1 MNMGK
6 RRESSYFKYG
16 FYMNETVNQV
26 DNYSK
31 EDNQS
36 RKYSRYQGMPLLIS
50 VQLFVSILILIVMFT
65 FKVIG
70 GEYFTTLKKWYFEN
84 INNSVI
90 AKENLKE
97 YKQAFIK
104 DIPFI
109 NDETKGKI
117 IETSYIN
124 STNNIEQVPIGLST
138 VISKPIEKG
147 IITSRFG
154 KRNDPITGQEKIHYG
169 LDICAKE
176 GTPIYSVMPGTV
188 EKAENSP
195 SFGNFLIIDHGNGIK
210 TLYAHC
216 KELKVN
222 TGDEIIRGQNI
233 ALMGNTGYYS
243 TGTHLHVEIIINDK
257 KYDPEPFF
265 ENISV

>member
-1 MNMGK
+1 
-6 RRESSYFKYG
+6 
-16 FYMNETVNQV
+16 MNEIVDEA
-26 DNYSK
+26 DNYSQD
-31 EDNQS
+31 DNQS
-36 RKYSRYQGMPLLIS
+36 RKYSRYQGTPLLLA
-50 VQLFVSILILIVMFT
+50 VQLFVSILILVLMFT
-65 FKVIG
+65 FKLIG
-70 GEYFTTLKKWYFEN
+70 GEYFTTLKRWYFEN
-84 INNSVI
+84 INNSII
-90 AKENLKE
+90 AKDDLKE

-109 NDETKGKI
+109 NSENKGKI

-124 STNNIEQVPIGLST
+124 SKNNMEQVPIEMST

-169 LDICAKE
+169 LDICAEE
-176 GTPIYSVMPGTV
+176 GTPIYSVMAGTV

-195 SFGNFLIIDHGNGIK
+195 SFGNFLIIDHGNSIK

-216 KELKVN
+216 KELKVI
-222 TGDEIIRGQNI
+222 TGDAIKRGQNI

-243 TGTHLHVEIIINDK
+243 TGTHLHVEFIINDK

-265 ENISV
+265 ENICI